1 MRVAIVHDWL
11 TGMRGGEKVLSLIC
25 RMLPEADLLTLL
37 HVPGSCDRHIE
48 AMRIRTSFLDD
59 LPGVR
64 RYYRHLL
71 PAMPLAIERMD
82 ASAYDL
88 IISCSHCVAKGV
100 VRSPHAAHLCYC
112 FTPMRYAWDCAD
124 TYSQQMGGAAGLA
137 LRAMR
142 PYLRAWDLRSAA
154 HVDMFPANSL
164 TVARRI
170 AHRYGRQARV
180 AYSPIDTSY
189 FTPSGTG
196 GTPTIP
202 REDFYLIVS
211 ALSPYKRLDQAIAAT
226 AALGRRL
233 KVIGT
238 GPERDKL
245 RQMAGANV
253 EFLGWCSDEQVRD
266 HYRRCRAVLMPGE
279 EDFGLV
285 PLEAMACGAP
295 AIAYAAG
302 GATETILSADD
313 AAVTNPTGLLY
324 TPGTTAGLTDALR
337 RFETL
342 MPRLCQADM
351 VAWSARFGAGQFVAT
366 IADSIRQALAAKGL
380 PMVELRLET

>member
-1 MRVAIVHDWL
+1 MRVAIIHDWL

-25 RMLPEADLLTLL
+25 RMLPGADLLTLL

-59 LPGVR
+59 LPGAR
-64 RYYRHLL
+64 RYYRHML
-71 PAMPLAIERMD
+71 PLMPLAIERLD
-82 ASAYDL
+82 ATEYDL
-88 IISCSHCVAKGV
+88 IVSCSHCVVKGV
-100 VRSPHAAHLCYC
+100 IRSPHAAHLCYC
-112 FTPMRYAWDCAD
+112 FTPMRYAWDCAE
-124 TYSQQMGGAAGLA
+124 TYVQQMGGMAGLA

-142 PYLRAWDLRSAA
+142 SYLRAWDLRSAG
-154 HVDMFPANSL
+154 HVDMFLSNSL

-170 AHRYGRQARV
+170 ERHYGRPARV

-189 FTPSGTG
+189 LTPAGSAS
-196 GTPTIP
+196 PAA
-202 REDFYLIVS
+202 REDFYLMVS
-211 ALSPYKRLDQAIAAT
+211 ALSPYKRVDQAIAAT

-238 GPERDKL
+238 GPELAKL
-245 RQMAGANV
+245 RPIAGPTV

-313 AAVTNPTGLLY
+313 PAVTNPTGLLY
-324 TPGTTAGLTDALR
+324 APGTTAGLTDALR

-342 MPRLCQADM
+342 LPRFRQEDLI
-351 VAWSARFGAGQFVAT
+351 AWSARFGPQQFVDT
-366 IADSIRQALAAKGL
+366 IADSIRQVLKSKGL
-380 PMVELRLET
+380 PMVDIANV